1 MSRQKSDSTRP
12 ISTTSDVLWDD
23 PGMHGPAQELCFVIV
38 FHPDLGRIGEVSSIA
53 LDETPLVLGRHS
65 PFFRRECNREFPG
78 DLSHAD
84 AAKTA
89 ASRDAAP
96 SHSPGDS
103 SSQSVTQ
110 GNKQG
115 HGIADAYV
123 SRQALRLLRRGSDWL
138 LARDAGRS
146 RLCING
152 EELRGEL
159 VLSHEQLQQG
169 VLISLAQRVILH
181 LRLQP
186 QRLPLQDAP
195 ASLAALSGVSP
206 AMQQLRESALLA
218 AKSPDD
224 VLLIGA
230 TGTGKE
236 RIAAAIHALSDRSAG
251 PWVAVNMAAL
261 PVELASASLFGAR
274 KGAYTG
280 ADKTSEGFFR
290 QANGGTLFLDEIG
303 DTPTPLQPML
313 LRALQER
320 EIQVVGGK
328 TERVDLRVVAAMEQ
342 DPDQLREHFRPAL
355 RYRLGAQEIRLPSLQ
370 ERREDVALLAANL
383 FQEQAKAEGRQ
394 WQLNVGEKSIR
405 LWARL
410 FEQLLTYAWPG
421 NIRELQHT
429 IAQISGFSVHGLRV
443 PRAVR
448 LRLESGSG
456 MRSAPPPRPTDAEV
470 KEAPMQRIADVSD
483 ADFMQAW
490 RDAHYEVSTVARELG
505 VSRPAIYRRLRTLR
519 ECRLAADV
527 PLGEM
532 LSALDACRGD
542 LASTADRLAVSR
554 RGLQTRLRA
563 SGVSPAS
570 LADMLE
576 RQRPD

>member
-1 MSRQKSDSTRP
+1 L
-12 ISTTSDVLWDD
+12 I
-23 PGMHGPAQELCFVIV
+23 
-38 FHPDLGRIGEVSSIA
+38 
-53 LDETPLVLGRHS
+53 LGRHS
-65 PFFRRECNREFPG
+65 PLFAAA
-78 DLSHAD
+78 DLSA
-84 AAKTA
+84 T
-89 ASRDAAP
+89 RTP
-96 SHSPGDS
+96 
-103 SSQSVTQ
+103 Q
-110 GNKQG
+110 GQ
-115 HGIADAYV
+115 GIADACV
-123 SRQALRLLRRGSDWL
+123 SRQALRLVRQGGEWL
-138 LARDAGRS
+138 ITRKPGRS
-146 RLCING
+146 RLRIDG
-152 EELRGEL
+152 DELLAEL
-159 VLSHEQLQQG
+159 ALSQQQLQRG

-186 QRLPLQDAP
+186 QRSFSQNVP

-206 AMQQLRESALLA
+206 AMQQLRESAVLA

-236 RIAAAIHALSDRSAG
+236 RIASAIHALSDRSAG
-251 PWVAVNMAAL
+251 PWVAVNMAAM

-280 ADKTSEGFFR
+280 ADKSSAGFFR
-290 QANGGTLFLDEIG
+290 QASGGTLFLDEIG
-303 DTPTPLQPML
+303 DTPAPLQPML

-328 TERVDLRVVAAMEQ
+328 TERVDLRVIAAMEQ
-342 DPDQLREHFRPAL
+342 NPDQLREHFRPAL
-355 RYRLGAQEIRLPSLQ
+355 RYRLGAQEIHLPSLQ
-370 ERREDVALLAANL
+370 GRREDVALLAAAL
-383 FQEQAKAEGRQ
+383 FHEHAKADDRQ
-394 WQLNVGEKSIR
+394 WQMNASDKSIR

-410 FEQLLTYAWPG
+410 FEQLLAYAWPG
-421 NIRELQHT
+421 NVRELQLT
-429 IAQISGFSVHGLRV
+429 IAQISGFSENGLRV

-448 LRLESGSG
+448 SRLESASG
-456 MRSAPPPRPTDAEV
+456 LRLAPTPKQTDAEV
-470 KEAPMQRIADVSD
+470 KETPTQRMADISD
-483 ADFMQAW
+483 ADFMHAW
-490 RDAHYEVSTVARELG
+490 RGAHYEVSTVARELG

-542 LASTADRLAVSR
+542 LASTADRLAVSL

-563 SGVSPAS
+563 SGVSPSS
-570 LADMLE
+570 LPEMLE